1 MNKVARLCPPSRSIG
16 LDEERRRTMR
26 VKVRPIN
33 VAGRP
38 LFARE
43 RERREVFAGE
53 LKVMENRIHPLGR
66 VVTTARV
73 IDTVDNVES
82 TLIELYDV
90 TLLWIDGR
98 QMRLRGF
105 EDVEGV
111 QYGQTWDVE
120 MV

>member
-1 MNKVARLCPPSRSIG
+1 
-16 LDEERRRTMR
+16 MR

-43 RERREVFAGE
+43 RERRDVFAGE
-53 LKVMENRIHPLGR
+53 LEVMENRVHPLGR

-73 IDTVDNVES
+73 VDIVDNAES
-82 TLIELYDV
+82 TVLELYDV
-90 TLLWIDGR
+90 TLLWIDR
-98 QMRLRGF
+98 TQMRLRGF
-105 EDVEGV
+105 EDIEGV

-120 MV
+120 IV

>member
-1 MNKVARLCPPSRSIG
+1 
-16 LDEERRRTMR
+16 MR

-33 VAGRP
+33 VAGQP

-43 RERREVFAGE
+43 RERRDVFAGE

-82 TLIELYDV
+82 ALIELYDV
-90 TLLWIDGR
+90 TLLWIDGK

-105 EDVEGV
+105 EDIEGV

-120 MV
+120 IV